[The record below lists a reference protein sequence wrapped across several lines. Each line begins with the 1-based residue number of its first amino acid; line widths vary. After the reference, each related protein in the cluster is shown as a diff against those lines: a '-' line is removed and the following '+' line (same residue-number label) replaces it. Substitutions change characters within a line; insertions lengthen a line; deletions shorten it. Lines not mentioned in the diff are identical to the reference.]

1 MQEMEEARKKNEPL
15 NEIQQ
20 EEKVKNELLLNKAQQ
35 ALLEQTDEVKD
46 INRMIMYSKCVT
58 IRDKQLDEK
67 KRIKVIILQRV
78 VYLNG
83 FRMIT
88 KLRRNAKI

>member
-58 IRDKQLDEK
+58 IRDKQLEEK
-67 KRIKVIILQRV
+67 KRVKVIARYMARSL
-78 VYLNG
+78 
-83 FRMIT
+83 
-88 KLRRNAKI
+88 KLVLG